1 MDALWAEASMA
12 AEPPGGTHSGDSS
25 GGSAGRWASK
35 GLGGCSL
42 KICLSRLSQGTVRC
56 GGGLGA
62 SEQEVAGAEASIMG
76 VVCSRCVAPWH
87 GQGEVAVPT
96 VSTALGSSAEL

>member
-1 MDALWAEASMA
+1 MFSKDLSQQ
-12 AEPPGGTHSGDSS
+12 TFSGDSEV
-25 GGSAGRWASK
+25 W
-35 GLGGCSL
+35 
-42 KICLSRLSQGTVRC
+42 
-56 GGGLGA
+56 GGLGA

>member
-1 MDALWAEASMA
+1 MLCGQRPAWQQSLQEVPTVGTAVVGV
-12 AEPPGGTHSGDSS
+12 PGGGQV
-25 GGSAGRWASK
+25 K
-35 GLGGCSL
+35 GL
-42 KICLSRLSQGTVRC
+42 
-56 GGGLGA
+56 GGLGA